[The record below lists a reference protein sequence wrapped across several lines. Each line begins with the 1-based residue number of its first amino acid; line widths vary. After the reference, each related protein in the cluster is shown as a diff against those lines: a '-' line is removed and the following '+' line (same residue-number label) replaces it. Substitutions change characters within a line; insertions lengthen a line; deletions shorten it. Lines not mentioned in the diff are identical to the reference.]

1 MIFNEIYGAYYNA
14 VCEIIKESLKKPLS
28 TQDLRRLVEK
38 HAFKE
43 SAPLLIPQIKNEE
56 WKLIKKD
63 GTTPLKNPPTLPLT
77 TLQKRWLRSVMLD
90 PRIKLFID
98 TPEEILPEVEPLF
111 MPEDVVLYDKYENG
125 DNFTSKDYINNFRA
139 ILNAI
144 LEKKCLIIN
153 MTKKNG
159 CFSKVLVRPIRL
171 EFSEKDDK
179 FRLIAE
185 GCSFARTI
193 NLSSVISCEATDKTV
208 KRQSP
213 KKETE
218 SLVLQVKDQR
228 NALER
233 VMLHLAHFKKTAT
246 LDEGDTYQV
255 TIEYSKADE
264 AELLIR
270 ILSFG
275 HLVRVISP
283 SSFALLIKE
292 RIDKQIE
299 LLNLN

>member
-28 TQDLRRLVEK
+28 TQELRKIVEN

-43 SAPLLIPQIKNEE
+43 SAALLIPQIKNEE

-63 GTTPLKNPPTLPLT
+63 GTTPFENPPTLPLT

-90 PRIKLFID
+90 SRIKLFID

-111 MPEDVVLYDKYENG
+111 MPEDIVLYDKFDDG
-125 DNFTSKDYINNFRA
+125 DKFTDKDYIKNFRT

-159 CFSKVLVRPIRL
+159 RFCKILVRPTRL

-185 GCSFARTI
+185 GCSFAKTI
-193 NLSSVISCEATDKTV
+193 NLSSVISCEVTDKTV
-208 KRQSP
+208 QRENTKARC
-213 KKETE
+213 ER
-218 SLVLQVKDQR
+218 LILQVKDQR

-275 HLVRVISP
+275 HLVRVIAP